1 MAILHGKDLMI
12 LDSSSNALV
21 AMSKSCE
28 IDIEADEIEVSSA
41 TAADWRTF
49 IAGRKSWQVTV
60 NFLVTAGNMSTDIA
74 KVGTTVT
81 LKMKD
86 GTSGTALTGSA
97 IVRTYRITGT
107 VGNLAQGTF
116 QFRGVSSLAT

>member
-1 MAILHGKDLMI
+1 MLLQGRDLWI

-28 IDIEADEIEVSSA
+28 IDVEGDEIEVSSA
-41 TAADWRTF
+41 TAADWREY
-49 IAGRKSWQVTV
+49 IAGRKNWQVTV
-60 NFLVTAGNMSTDIA
+60 NFLVTAGNLATDIG
-74 KVGTTVT
+74 KVGTKVT

-86 GTSGTALTGSA
+86 GSTGTALTGSA
-97 IVRTYRITGT
+97 IVRTARFTGT

-116 QFRGVSSLAT
+116 QFRGTGSLS

>member
-28 IDIEADEIEVSSA
+28 IDVEGDEIEVTSA
-41 TAADWRTF
+41 TAADWREY
-49 IAGRKSWQVTV
+49 IAGRKNWQVTV
-60 NFLVTAGNMSTDIA
+60 NYLVTAGNLATDIG

-86 GTSGTALTGSA
+86 GTSGTPLTGSA
-97 IVRTYRITGT
+97 IVRTARFTGT

-116 QFRGVSSLAT
+116 QFRGTGSLS